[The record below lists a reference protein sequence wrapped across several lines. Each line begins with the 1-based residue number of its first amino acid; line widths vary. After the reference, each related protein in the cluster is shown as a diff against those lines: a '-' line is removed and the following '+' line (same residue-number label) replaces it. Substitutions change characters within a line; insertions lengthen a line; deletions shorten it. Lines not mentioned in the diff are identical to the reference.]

1 MPNPKSALR
10 FPKTQL
16 FQRAAAVEAA
26 KYVAPQP
33 GNANE
38 IQEHPLDTSIEL
50 TASPGTN
57 SQKPADNSEDGEEGE
72 DLDLG
77 GEGSGSGSGSN
88 GIFRDGSKNFNI
100 RTCVHMI
107 LGQLRKGARQAKNAP
122 LSTGELLSSFSRL
135 K

>member
-26 KYVAPQP
+26 KY
-33 GNANE
+33 
-38 IQEHPLDTSIEL
+38 
-50 TASPGTN
+50 
-57 SQKPADNSEDGEEGE
+57 DGEEGE

-107 LGQLRKGARQAKNAP
+107 LGQLRIGARQAKNAP
-122 LSTGELLSSFSRL
+122 LSTGELLSSFSRV